1 MAKPFW
7 KPVVWIAAAWFAV
20 SGLAGCSTEPAPLET
35 GTVVS
40 IPPAAVERQEYS
52 ATPLD
57 MTADFQAA
65 SPYPYLPQDSDYQS
79 LENPQTQELYQELE
93 ESVWQ
98 ISDTMREE
106 GDYYLVEEI
115 VLEGTIP
122 EEQIRMA
129 IIAFKNDNPQ
139 VFWLTN
145 LYWRSYTGDTTRIQL
160 YSYVSEWERDWMQQ
174 ELQAEIEGILSGLPA
189 DLEELDREI
198 YLFDAVSQGCVYDN
212 EAAQDPSQWEAYT
225 SYGALVQGEAVCEGY
240 ARAMQQLLSYAGMR
254 CRLVHGTAGG
264 ESHMWNLV
272 EVDGQWYHLDPTWND
287 QKSLLRYDYF
297 NLDDEAISQDH
308 QIGREITGMSE
319 EELEEYM
326 ESSDSNYN
334 FPLPS
339 CESDDANYLKNKGI
353 LLSNFSESS
362 GERIVSDLLAAARN
376 QEEAVYFYVAEDVNY
391 DMLVNQFLN
400 MEPYQLMTYL
410 REVNEKLY
418 DSPYRLDLDNIQYLL
433 GEISRGISVKLS
445 YEEA

>member
-65 SPYPYLPQDSDYQS
+65 GPYPYLPQDSDYQS

-189 DLEELDREI
+189 DLEELDR
-198 YLFDAVSQGCVYDN
+198 GN
-212 EAAQDPSQWEAYT
+212 
-225 SYGALVQGEAVCEGY
+225 
-240 ARAMQQLLSYAGMR
+240 LSFRRRLAG
-254 CRLVHGTAGG
+254 
-264 ESHMWNLV
+264 
-272 EVDGQWYHLDPTWND
+272 
-287 QKSLLRYDYF
+287 LR
-297 NLDDEAISQDH
+297 
-308 QIGREITGMSE
+308 
-319 EELEEYM
+319 
-326 ESSDSNYN
+326 
-334 FPLPS
+334 
-339 CESDDANYLKNKGI
+339 
-353 LLSNFSESS
+353 
-362 GERIVSDLLAAARN
+362 V
-376 QEEAVYFYVAEDVNY
+376 
-391 DMLVNQFLN
+391 
-400 MEPYQLMTYL
+400 
-410 REVNEKLY
+410 
-418 DSPYRLDLDNIQYLL
+418 
-433 GEISRGISVKLS
+433 
-445 YEEA
+445 

>member
-1 MAKPFW
+1 M
-7 KPVVWIAAAWFAV
+7 
-20 SGLAGCSTEPAPLET
+20 G
-35 GTVVS
+35 
-40 IPPAAVERQEYS
+40 
-52 ATPLD
+52 
-57 MTADFQAA
+57 
-65 SPYPYLPQDSDYQS
+65 
-79 LENPQTQELYQELE
+79 
-93 ESVWQ
+93 
-98 ISDTMREE
+98 
-106 GDYYLVEEI
+106 
-115 VLEGTIP
+115 
-122 EEQIRMA
+122 
-129 IIAFKNDNPQ
+129 
-139 VFWLTN
+139 
-145 LYWRSYTGDTTRIQL
+145 
-160 YSYVSEWERDWMQQ
+160 
-174 ELQAEIEGILSGLPA
+174 
-189 DLEELDREI
+189 
-198 YLFDAVSQGCVYDN
+198 
-212 EAAQDPSQWEAYT
+212 
-225 SYGALVQGEAVCEGY
+225 
-240 ARAMQQLLSYAGMR
+240 
-254 CRLVHGTAGG
+254 
-264 ESHMWNLV
+264 
-272 EVDGQWYHLDPTWND
+272 
-287 QKSLLRYDYF
+287 RYDYF